1 MASSNRGLQG
11 DVVPKFLID
20 ECLSPDLAMLARERG
35 FAESSHVTWLGKAG
49 WKDWELKRFILE
61 QDWTFVTRNS
71 VDFRGP
77 ANQPGSKGQYA
88 DVPLHAGLVCINGP
102 DSMSAENEVELFSI
116 VLDELGPNQMV
127 NQAIEIT
134 LAEAEAGYE
143 LVRYDIPEA
152 DGEGT

>member
-1 MASSNRGLQG
+1 
-11 DVVPKFLID
+11 VVPKFLID
-20 ECLSPDLAMLARERG
+20 ECLSPDLATLARERG
-35 FAESSHVTWLGKAG
+35 FGESSHVTWLGKAG

-102 DSMSAENEVELFSI
+102 DSMSAENEVELFRV
-116 VLDELGPNQMV
+116 VLDELGANQMV

-134 LAEAEAGYE
+134 LAEAEADYE
-143 LVRYDIPEA
+143 LVRYDIPEP